1 MVLSQDQLTM
11 SCILPIPNNI
21 GDSCKSPLTTVFL
34 PIFEQKC
41 MNATSNNLR
50 LAVLIDADNTF
61 KVIDLIDQL
70 FEEISKFGDA
80 SIRRIY
86 GDWTQN
92 QLSRWKEILPKHA
105 IQPIQQYANTK
116 GKNATDSALIIDAMD
131 LLYTAPLDGFCI
143 VSSDSDFTRLAIRL
157 RESGKLVYGFGEKK
171 TPESLQAACNEFKY
185 FEILPQNEQA
195 NSDEDVVKQASDVSE
210 KPKVNTKKK
219 APKTTAMSS
228 ELSATP
234 DTKKSSKELAGDT
247 KLVSLI
253 RSAIEALSDDNG
265 FAYMGEV
272 KKHIV
277 KNFSAFDSRNYGYAK
292 FSDLI
297 KTIGLFEADIQNQ
310 RIKDKRKNK

>member
-1 MVLSQDQLTM
+1 M
-11 SCILPIPNNI
+11 SADNP
-21 GDSCKSPLTTVFL
+21 
-34 PIFEQKC
+34 
-41 MNATSNNLR
+41 R

-61 KVIDLIDQL
+61 KVIDVIDEL

-80 SIRRIY
+80 SVRRIY

-143 VSSDSDFTRLAIRL
+143 VSSDSDFTRLAIRF
-157 RESGKLVYGFGEKK
+157 RESGKLVYGFGEEK
-171 TPESLQAACNEFKY
+171 TPQSLMAACNQFIY
-185 FEILPQNEQA
+185 IEILKQN
-195 NSDEDVVKQASDVSE
+195 KLSE
-210 KPKVNTKKK
+210 ESVTEPKAARTTKPKTVEPESK
-219 APKTTAMSS
+219 AS
-228 ELSATP
+228 TP
-234 DTKKSSKELAGDT
+234 DQAVTAPGVRKSSKELAMDA

-253 RSAIEALSDDNG
+253 RSAIEALSDDDG
-265 FAYMGEV
+265 YAHMGEV

-292 FSDLI
+292 FGDLI
-297 KTIGLFEADIQNQ
+297 KTIGLFEIDTPKQ
-310 RIKDKRKNK
+310 RIKDKRKK

>member
-1 MVLSQDQLTM
+1 M
-11 SCILPIPNNI
+11 SA
-21 GDSCKSPLTTVFL
+21 D
-34 PIFEQKC
+34 
-41 MNATSNNLR
+41 SNNPR

-61 KVIDLIDQL
+61 KVIDLIDEL

-80 SIRRIY
+80 SVRRIY

-143 VSSDSDFTRLAIRL
+143 VSSDSDFTRLAIRF
-157 RESGKLVYGFGEKK
+157 RESGKLVYGFGEEK

-185 FEILPQNEQA
+185 FEILSQNKQVEIENSLSTQA
-195 NSDEDVVKQASDVSE
+195 EDISSKSKASPKKKTTKSTTSSSE
-210 KPKVNTKKK
+210 AATIPGTKKN
-219 APKTTAMSS
+219 SR
-228 ELSATP
+228 
-234 DTKKSSKELAGDT
+234 ELAMDT

-253 RSAIEALSDDNG
+253 RSAIEAISDEDG
-265 FAYMGEV
+265 FANMGEV

-297 KTIGLFEADIQNQ
+297 KAIGLFEVDTQNQ
-310 RIKDKRKNK
+310 RIKDKRKK

>member
-1 MVLSQDQLTM
+1 M
-11 SCILPIPNNI
+11 SAA
-21 GDSCKSPLTTVFL
+21 S
-34 PIFEQKC
+34 
-41 MNATSNNLR
+41 SNPR

-61 KVIDLIDQL
+61 KVIDLIDEL

-185 FEILPQNEQA
+185 FEILPQNKQV
-195 NSDEDVVKQASDVSE
+195 NSEEDLAEQASDTSG
-210 KPKVNTKKK
+210 KPKTSAKKK
-219 APKTTAMSS
+219 AVKTIATSN
-228 ELSATP
+228 ELTVTP
-234 DTKKSSKELAGDT
+234 GTKKNSKELACDT

-292 FSDLI
+292 FGDLI
-297 KTIGLFEADIQNQ
+297 KTIGLFEVEIQNQ

>member
-1 MVLSQDQLTM
+1 
-11 SCILPIPNNI
+11 
-21 GDSCKSPLTTVFL
+21 
-34 PIFEQKC
+34 
-41 MNATSNNLR
+41 MNTDSNNPR

-61 KVIDLIDQL
+61 MVVGLIDEL

-80 SIRRIY
+80 SVRRIY

-143 VSSDSDFTRLAIRL
+143 VSSDSDFTRLAIRF
-157 RESGKLVYGFGEKK
+157 REAGKLVYGFGEKK

-185 FEILPQNEQA
+185 FEILSQNKQVDSYDGIPAQA
-195 NSDEDVVKQASDVSE
+195 EDMASKS
-210 KPKVNTKKK
+210 KASPKKK
-219 APKTTAMSS
+219 TTKSTTTSS
-228 ELSATP
+228 EAASIP
-234 DTKKSSKELAGDT
+234 GTKKSSKELAMDT

-253 RSAIEALSDDNG
+253 RSAIEALSDEDG
-265 FAYMGEV
+265 FAHMGEV

-297 KTIGLFEADIQNQ
+297 KTIGLFEVDAQNQ
-310 RIKDKRKNK
+310 RIKDKRKK

>member
-1 MVLSQDQLTM
+1 M
-11 SCILPIPNNI
+11 SA
-21 GDSCKSPLTTVFL
+21 D
-34 PIFEQKC
+34 
-41 MNATSNNLR
+41 SNNPR

-61 KVIDLIDQL
+61 KVIDLIDEL

-80 SIRRIY
+80 SVRRIY

-143 VSSDSDFTRLAIRL
+143 VSSDSDFTRLAIRF
-157 RESGKLVYGFGEKK
+157 REFGKLVYGFGEKK

-185 FEILPQNEQA
+185 FEILSQNKQVD
-195 NSDEDVVKQASDVSE
+195 SEDGLAAQTEDTSGKSKASPE
-210 KPKVNTKKK
+210 KKPPKSVTS
-219 APKTTAMSS
+219 SS
-228 ELSATP
+228 EVPTTP
-234 DTKKSSKELAGDT
+234 GTKKSSKELARDT

-253 RSAIEALSDDNG
+253 RSAIEALSDENG
-265 FAYMGEV
+265 FAHLGEV

-297 KTIGLFEADIQNQ
+297 KTIGLFEVDTQNQ
-310 RIKDKRKNK
+310 RIKDKRKKWTGYVFDSR

>member
-1 MVLSQDQLTM
+1 
-11 SCILPIPNNI
+11 
-21 GDSCKSPLTTVFL
+21 
-34 PIFEQKC
+34 
-41 MNATSNNLR
+41 MNTDNPR

-61 KVIDLIDQL
+61 NVIPLIDEL

-80 SIRRIY
+80 SVRRIY
-86 GDWTQN
+86 GDWTQQ

-131 LLYTAPLDGFCI
+131 LLYTAPLDGVCI
-143 VSSDSDFTRLAIRL
+143 VSSDSDFTRLAIRF

-171 TPESLQAACNEFKY
+171 TPESLRAACNQFIY
-185 FEILPQNEQA
+185 LEILSQNKIAEQPEIKTAIETKTA
-195 NSDEDVVKQASDVSE
+195 NTIASEDAAITPV
-210 KPKVNTKKK
+210 TKK
-219 APKTTAMSS
+219 
-228 ELSATP
+228 TP
-234 DTKKSSKELAGDT
+234 QQLASDT

-253 RSAIEALSDDNG
+253 RSAIESLSDDEG
-265 FAYMGEV
+265 FASTGEV

-277 KNFSAFDSRNYGYAK
+277 KNYSAFDSRNYGYPK

-297 KTIGLFEADIQNQ
+297 NTIGLFELDAKKQ

>member
-1 MVLSQDQLTM
+1 MISDK
-11 SCILPIPNNI
+11 NN
-21 GDSCKSPLTTVFL
+21 P
-34 PIFEQKC
+34 
-41 MNATSNNLR
+41 R

-61 KVIDLIDQL
+61 KVIDIIDEL

-80 SIRRIY
+80 SVRRIY

-143 VSSDSDFTRLAIRL
+143 VSSDSDFTRLAIRF
-157 RESGKLVYGFGEKK
+157 RESGKLVYGFGEEK
-171 TPESLQAACNEFKY
+171 TPQSLMAACNQFIY
-185 FEILPQNEQA
+185 IEILSQNKLIDMAAAETKPVDSTPEKSKASTSKA
-195 NSDEDVVKQASDVSE
+195 N
-210 KPKVNTKKK
+210 KVAA
-219 APKTTAMSS
+219 APGET
-228 ELSATP
+228 LSAP
-234 DTKKSSKELAGDT
+234 GIKKSSKELAMDA

-253 RSAIEALSDDNG
+253 RSAVEALSDDDG
-265 FAYMGEV
+265 FAHMGEV

-277 KNFSAFDSRNYGYAK
+277 KNFSAFDSRNYGYGK

-297 KTIGLFEADIQNQ
+297 KTIGLFEIDTQKQ
-310 RIKDKRKNK
+310 RIKDKRKK

>member
-1 MVLSQDQLTM
+1 M
-11 SCILPIPNNI
+11 ST
-21 GDSCKSPLTTVFL
+21 DKSNP
-34 PIFEQKC
+34 
-41 MNATSNNLR
+41 R

-61 KVIDLIDQL
+61 NVIPIIDEL

-80 SIRRIY
+80 SVRRIY

-143 VSSDSDFTRLAIRL
+143 VSSDSDFTRLAIRF
-157 RESGKLVYGFGEKK
+157 RESGKLVYGFGEQK
-171 TPESLQAACNEFKY
+171 TPESLRAACNQFIY
-185 FEILPQNEQA
+185 IEIL
-195 NSDEDVVKQASDVSE
+195 SLDKQSEIIITNPDTPSIKSE
-210 KPKVNTKKK
+210 KPKSTVETKSNILANNDNTLLVPVVKK
-219 APKTTAMSS
+219 TSQQLAM
-228 ELSATP
+228 
-234 DTKKSSKELAGDT
+234 DT

-253 RSAIEALSDDNG
+253 RSAIESLSDDDG
-265 FAYMGEV
+265 FANTGEV

-277 KNFSAFDSRNYGYAK
+277 KNYSAFDSRNYGYAK

-297 KTIGLFEADIQNQ
+297 NTIGLFELDAKKQ
-310 RIKDKRKNK
+310 RIKDKRKK